1 MALEL
6 ITADCEYYGEV
17 NDVNYS
23 SRLEGFYKLTPG
35 QRIEWLA
42 QIANLDAI
50 QVDDLLSGG
59 LGIDQ
64 ADQLIENVVGLYAL
78 PFAIAANFTINDRDY
93 LIPMVT
99 EEPSIVAACSNA
111 AKIVRASGGFHAR
124 AEEPI
129 LVGQIQVIF
138 EEVDDPY
145 DESAELLE
153 TIEKL
158 RGSHRAIV
166 DAREELLALANE
178 PHPNLVKRGGGARD
192 ISVREFFHTRIGP
205 MLVVYLAFDTRDAMG
220 ANLVNTA
227 CEKIAPR
234 IAELTGG
241 RVNLRILTNLS
252 DRRLARATCRV
263 TADALG
269 GQEVAKLIVEAQV
282 LAEVDHYRAATHNKG
297 IMNGVDA
304 LALATGNDFRAIEAG
319 AHAYAARNGGYHPL
333 THWEQASN
341 GDLIGTIELPLAVG
355 IVGGLTKIH
364 RVAQIALRILDV
376 KSGPELAGVM
386 ATVGLAQNLAALRA
400 LATDGIQKGHMKL
413 HARRL
418 EQTEIRE

>member
-1 MALEL
+1 M
-6 ITADCEYYGEV
+6 D
-17 NDVNYS
+17 YS

-42 QIANLDAI
+42 HVADLDPI
-50 QVDDLLSGG
+50 QVGNLLDGG
-59 LGIDQ
+59 LSLEQ
-64 ADQLIENVVGLYAL
+64 ADQLVENVVGLYSL
-78 PFAIAANFTINDRDY
+78 PFGIAANFTINERDY

-99 EEPSIVAACSNA
+99 EEPSIIAACSNA
-111 AKIVRASGGFHAR
+111 AKIVRATGGFHAG

-129 LVGQIQVIF
+129 LVGQIQIIF
-138 EEVDDPY
+138 EQVNDASE
-145 DESAELLE
+145 ESGKLLE

-158 RGSHRAIV
+158 KRSHRNITA
-166 DAREELLALANE
+166 AREELLTLANE

-192 ISVREFFHTRIGP
+192 ISVREFFDTRIGP

-252 DRRLARATCRV
+252 DRRIARATCRV
-263 TADALG
+263 TPDALG
-269 GQEVAKLIVEAQV
+269 GEDVAKLIVEAQV
-282 LAEVDHYRAATHNKG
+282 LAEVDRYRAATHNKG
-297 IMNGVDA
+297 IMNGIDS

-319 AHAYAARNGGYHPL
+319 AHAYAARDGGYRPL
-333 THWEQASN
+333 TNWEQASN
-341 GDLIGTIELPLAVG
+341 GDLIGSIELPLAVG

-364 RVAQIALRILDV
+364 HVAQIALRLLDV
-376 KSGPELAGVM
+376 KSGQELAAIM
-386 ATVGLAQNLAALRA
+386 AAVGLAQNLAALRA

-418 EQTEIRE
+418 ERVKG

>member
-1 MALEL
+1 M
-6 ITADCEYYGEV
+6 
-17 NDVNYS
+17 NYS
-23 SRLEGFYKLTPG
+23 SRLEGFYKLSPG

-42 QIANLDAI
+42 EITNLDTA
-50 QVDDLLSGG
+50 QVDDLLGGG
-59 LGIDQ
+59 LTLEQ
-64 ADQLIENVVGLYAL
+64 ADQLIENVVGLYSL
-78 PFAIAANFTINDRDY
+78 PLGLAANFTINERDY
-93 LIPMVT
+93 LVPMVT
-99 EEPSIVAACSNA
+99 EEPSVVAACSNA

-124 AEEPI
+124 AEDPI

-138 EEVDDPY
+138 ESVDEPLE
-145 DESAELLE
+145 ESAKLLE

-158 RGSHRAIV
+158 RESHRKIMS
-166 DAREELLALANE
+166 AREELLRLANE
-178 PHPNLVKRGGGARD
+178 PHPNLLKRGGGARD

-205 MLVVYLAFDTRDAMG
+205 MLVLYLAFDTRDAMG

-252 DRRLARATCRV
+252 DRRIARATCRV
-263 TADALG
+263 AAEALG
-269 GQEVAKLIVEAQV
+269 GEDVAKLIVEAQV
-282 LAEVDHYRAATHNKG
+282 LAEVDRYRAATHNKG
-297 IMNGVDA
+297 IMNGIDS

-319 AHAYAARNGGYHPL
+319 AHAYAAREGGYRPL

-341 GDLIGTIELPLAVG
+341 GDLIGSIELPLAVG
-355 IVGGLTKIH
+355 IVGGLTKTH

-376 KSGPELAGVM
+376 KSGPELAAVM
-386 ATVGLAQNLAALRA
+386 ASVGLAQNLAALRA

-418 EQTEIRE
+418 ENIASQT

>member
-1 MALEL
+1 M
-6 ITADCEYYGEV
+6 
-17 NDVNYS
+17 DVNYS

-35 QRIEWLA
+35 QRIEWLS
-42 QIANLDAI
+42 NLVGLDAV
-50 QVDDLLSGG
+50 QVDALLGGG
-59 LGIDQ
+59 LDLEQ
-64 ADQLIENVVGLYAL
+64 ADQLVENVVGIYSL
-78 PFAIAANFTINDRDY
+78 PLGIAANFTINDRDY

-99 EEPSIVAACSNA
+99 EEPSIIAACSNA
-111 AKIVRASGGFHAR
+111 AKIVRSSGGFHAG

-138 EEVDDPY
+138 EGINDPIG
-145 DESAELLE
+145 ESEKIVE

-158 RGSHRAIV
+158 RASHRRIMK
-166 DAREELLALANE
+166 ARAELLELANKA
-178 PHPNLVKRGGGARD
+178 HPKLVKRGGGARD

-227 CEKIAPR
+227 CENIAPR

-252 DRRLARATCRV
+252 DRRLARATCRI

-269 GQEVAKLIVEAQV
+269 GQDVARLIVEAQV
-282 LAEVDHYRAATHNKG
+282 LAEVDRYRAATHNKG
-297 IMNGVDA
+297 IMNGIDA
-304 LALATGNDFRAIEAG
+304 VALATGNDFRAIEAG
-319 AHAYAARNGGYHPL
+319 AHAYAAREGGYRPL
-333 THWEQASN
+333 TNWELASN
-341 GDLIGTIELPLAVG
+341 GDLIGSIELPLAVG
-355 IVGGLTKIH
+355 IVGGLTRIH
-364 RVAQIALRILDV
+364 KAAQTALQIMNV
-376 KSGPELAGVM
+376 KTGRELAGVM
-386 ATVGLAQNLAALRA
+386 AAVGLAQNLAALRA

-418 EQTEIRE
+418 AQAKSEK

>member
-1 MALEL
+1 M
-6 ITADCEYYGEV
+6 
-17 NDVNYS
+17 DVERMDFS

-35 QRIEWLA
+35 QRLEWISGLL
-42 QIANLDAI
+42 NLEPNDIDA
-50 QVDDLLSGG
+50 LLEGG
-59 LGIDQ
+59 LDLSA
-64 ADQLIENVVGLYAL
+64 ADQLVENVVGIYSL
-78 PFAIAANFTINDRDY
+78 PLGIAANFTINERDY

-99 EEPSIVAACSNA
+99 EEPSIIAACSNA
-111 AKIVRASGGFHAR
+111 AKIVRASGGFHAG
-124 AEEPI
+124 AQDPI
-129 LVGQIQVIF
+129 LVGQVQVLYAN
-138 EEVDDPY
+138 VTDVADDS
-145 DESAELLE
+145 DELGQ

-158 RGSHRAIV
+158 RASHHRILE
-166 DAREELLALANE
+166 ARTELLQLANA

-192 ISVREFFHTRIGP
+192 ITVREFFHTRSGP

-227 CEKIAPR
+227 CENIAPR

-252 DRRLARATCRV
+252 DRRLARATCRI
-263 TADALG
+263 TPDALG
-269 GQEVAKLIVEAQV
+269 GQEIARLIVEAQV
-282 LAEVDHYRAATHNKG
+282 LAEVDSYRAATHNKG
-297 IMNGVDA
+297 VMNGIDA
-304 LALATGNDFRAIEAG
+304 VALATGNDFRAIEAG
-319 AHAYAARNGGYHPL
+319 AHAYAARNAGYHPL

-341 GDLIGTIELPLAVG
+341 GDLIGAIELPLAVG

-376 KSGPELAGVM
+376 KSGQELAGVM
-386 ATVGLAQNLAALRA
+386 ASIGLAQNLAALRA

-418 EQTEIRE
+418 EQATSQK

>member
-1 MALEL
+1 M
-6 ITADCEYYGEV
+6 
-17 NDVNYS
+17 DVSYS

-35 QRIEWLA
+35 QRIEWLS
-42 QIANLDAI
+42 NLLGLDAL
-50 QVDDLLSGG
+50 QVDALLGGG
-59 LGIDQ
+59 LDLEQ
-64 ADQLIENVVGLYAL
+64 ADQLVENVFGIYSLPVG
-78 PFAIAANFTINDRDY
+78 IAANFTINNRDY
-93 LIPMVT
+93 LVPMVT
-99 EEPSIVAACSNA
+99 EEPSIIAACSNA
-111 AKIVRASGGFHAR
+111 AKIVRSSGGFHAG

-138 EEVDDPY
+138 EGINDPIG
-145 DESAELLE
+145 ESEKIVE

-158 RGSHRAIV
+158 RASHRRIV
-166 DAREELLALANE
+166 EARAELLELANE

-227 CEKIAPR
+227 CESIAPR

-252 DRRLARATCRV
+252 DRRLARSTCRI

-269 GQEVAKLIVEAQV
+269 GQEVARLIVEAQV
-282 LAEVDHYRAATHNKG
+282 LAEVDRYRAATHNKG
-297 IMNGVDA
+297 IMNGIDA
-304 LALATGNDFRAIEAG
+304 VALATGNDFRAIEAG
-319 AHAYAARNGGYHPL
+319 AHAYAAREGGYRPL
-333 THWEQASN
+333 THWENASN
-341 GDLIGTIELPLAVG
+341 GDLIGSIELPLAVG
-355 IVGGLTKIH
+355 IVGGLTRIH
-364 RVAQIALRILDV
+364 KVAQTALQIMNV
-376 KSGPELAGVM
+376 KSGRELASVM

-418 EQTEIRE
+418 EKQETGD

>member
-1 MALEL
+1 M
-6 ITADCEYYGEV
+6 
-17 NDVNYS
+17 DVNYS

-35 QRIEWLA
+35 QRIEWLS
-42 QIANLDAI
+42 NLLGLDAL
-50 QVDDLLSGG
+50 QVDALLGGG
-59 LGIDQ
+59 LDLEQ
-64 ADQLIENVVGLYAL
+64 ADQLVENVFGIYSL
-78 PFAIAANFTINDRDY
+78 PIGIAANFTINNRDY

-99 EEPSIVAACSNA
+99 EEPSIIAACSNA
-111 AKIVRASGGFHAR
+111 AKIVRSSGGFHAG

-138 EEVDDPY
+138 EGINDPIG
-145 DESAELLE
+145 ESEKIVE

-158 RGSHRAIV
+158 RASHRRIV
-166 DAREELLALANE
+166 EARAELLELANE
-178 PHPNLVKRGGGARD
+178 PHPKLVKRGGGARD

-227 CEKIAPR
+227 CESIAPR

-252 DRRLARATCRV
+252 DRRLARSTCRI

-269 GQEVAKLIVEAQV
+269 GQEVARLIVEAQV
-282 LAEVDHYRAATHNKG
+282 LAEVDRYRAATHNKG
-297 IMNGVDA
+297 IMNGIDA
-304 LALATGNDFRAIEAG
+304 VALATGNDFRAIEAG
-319 AHAYAARNGGYHPL
+319 AHAYAAREDGYRPL
-333 THWEQASN
+333 THWENASN
-341 GDLIGTIELPLAVG
+341 GDLIGSIELPLAVG
-355 IVGGLTKIH
+355 IVGGLTRIH
-364 RVAQIALRILDV
+364 KVAQTALQIMNV
-376 KSGPELAGVM
+376 KSGRELASVM
-386 ATVGLAQNLAALRA
+386 AAVGLAQNLAALRA

-418 EQTEIRE
+418 EKQETGD